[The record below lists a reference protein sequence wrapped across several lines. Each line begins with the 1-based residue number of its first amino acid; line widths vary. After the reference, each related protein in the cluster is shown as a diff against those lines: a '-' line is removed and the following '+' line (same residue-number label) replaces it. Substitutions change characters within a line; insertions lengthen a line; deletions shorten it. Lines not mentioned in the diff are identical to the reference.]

1 MKNFNEIYEK
11 VYKESND
18 TLEKARNRA
27 RNGIIWITFIMITI
41 GTILSIMT
49 KSPFFI
55 FGTFLIIALYM
66 GFSKDNKN
74 YINLF
79 KEKVIK
85 TFVKEYSE
93 TLEYIPNLG
102 ISKQIYRNGEFENF
116 DTFYSEDLIK
126 GTLDG
131 NYKINMSEVHTEKES
146 KDEDGHTTYYT
157 VFRGL
162 FAEIILDKNVKTKLK
177 IRKDNI
183 SLFGKKD
190 KIKMDSSEFEKIFNV
205 YSTDKII
212 AMQLLTSDIMQMF
225 IEFKEEN
232 KLTPELTIK
241 DNTLYI
247 RFETGAVF
255 EPKLLKKSL
264 EFDFLLKYYNI
275 INFTLGLTEKM
286 IKNIKETEI

>member
-41 GTILSIMT
+41 GTILSIMN

-183 SLFGKKD
+183 SLFGNKD

-286 IKNIKETEI
+286 IKNIKETEM

>member
-27 RNGIIWITFIMITI
+27 RNGIICITFIMITI

-183 SLFGKKD
+183 SLFGNKD

-286 IKNIKETEI
+286 IKNIKETEM

>member
-1 MKNFNEIYEK
+1 MKKFNEIYEK

-183 SLFGKKD
+183 SLFGNKD

-286 IKNIKETEI
+286 IKNIKETEM